1 MAYTTIDKPSDYFN
15 TALYTG
21 NGTTQSITSL
31 DFQPD
36 LTWIKGRSDVI
47 AHVLFDSV
55 RGAGGNKEIGS
66 NVTYAEGGNASISY
80 GFLSSF
86 NSDGFS
92 VSQGTSSPYQADYT
106 NKNSSTY
113 ASWNWLGGGTAV
125 SNTDGSI
132 TSSVSANTTSGF
144 SIVSYTGTGAVGTI
158 GHGLGQLPAM
168 IIFKNRSSATDW
180 MVFHK
185 NSQSSYSFSAT
196 AFLTL
201 NLTSAVNG
209 TGVGGVMN
217 DTAPTTSLFT
227 VGNDS
232 RSNGSGNSMIAY
244 CFAEVKGYSKFGS
257 YTGNGSADGT
267 FAYTGF
273 KPAFIMLKRTDVAD
287 SWYTID
293 TGRNTYNVLN
303 KYLFADSSSAEGTD
317 NNMDFLSN
325 GFKLRVA
332 TYQPN
337 TSGGTWIYLAI
348 AEQPFVTSTGIPTPA
363 R

>member
-1 MAYTTIDKPSDYFN
+1 MAYTTIDKPDEYFN
-15 TALYTG
+15 TKLYTG
-21 NGTTQSITSL
+21 TGATNSL
-31 DFQPD
+31 TGVGFQPD
-36 LTWIKGRSDVI
+36 FTWIKERNGVE
-47 AHVLFDSV
+47 HHYLFDVV
-55 RGAGGNKEIGS
+55 RGVTKFIYTNLTNGEAS
-66 NVTYAEGGNASISY
+66 NANSLTA
-80 GFLSSF
+80 FD
-86 NSDGFS
+86 SDGFS
-92 VSQGTSSPYQADYT
+92 LGNYADV
-106 NKNSSTY
+106 NESGKTY
-113 ASWNWLGGGTAV
+113 ASWNWKAGGTAV
-125 SNTDGSI
+125 SNTVGDI
-132 TSSVSANTTSGF
+132 TSSVSANTTAEF

-244 CFAEVKGYSKFGS
+244 CFAEVKGFSKFGS
-257 YTGNGSADGT
+257 YTGNGNTDGP
-267 FAYTGF
+267 FVYTGF
-273 KPAFIMLKRTDVAD
+273 KPAFVMIKNASAGSTDWYLYDNKRGGPASGVYGNNNKFFLKPNSDA
-287 SWYTID
+287 
-293 TGRNTYNVLN
+293 
-303 KYLFADSSSAEGTD
+303 AEGNESFD
-317 NNMDFLSN
+317 MYSN
-325 GFKLRVA
+325 GFKIKISNSFLNGSG
-332 TYQPN
+332 N
-337 TSGGTWIYLAI
+337 TLIYMAF
-348 AEQPFVTSTGIPTPA
+348 AEQPFVTSTTNGSIPATA

>member
-1 MAYTTIDKPSDYFN
+1 MAIIDKPTDHFN
-15 TALYTG
+15 TVLYTG
-21 NGTTQSITSL
+21 TGASL
-31 DFQPD
+31 ANTGVGFQPD
-36 LTWIKGRSDVI
+36 FTWIKGRSG
-47 AHVLFDSV
+47 ATEHVLTDSV
-55 RGAGGNKEIGS
+55 RGVTKEISS
-66 NVTYAEGGNASISY
+66 NDNGAEETVAQGLTAFGT
-80 GFLSSF
+80 
-86 NSDGFS
+86 DGFTVGTDGS
-92 VSQGTSSPYQADYT
+92 YNTSSA
-106 NKNSSTY
+106 TY
-113 ASWNWLGGGTAV
+113 ASWNWKAGGTAV
-125 SNTDGSI
+125 SNTVGDI
-132 TSSVSANTTSGF
+132 TSSVSANTTAEF

-185 NSQSSYSFSAT
+185 NSQSSYNFSAT

-201 NLTSAVNG
+201 NSTAAVNG

-244 CFAEVKGYSKFGS
+244 CFAEKQGFSKFGS

-267 FAYTGF
+267 FVYTGF
-273 KPAFIMLKRTDVAD
+273 KPAFVMVKRTDTTGNWWIHD
-287 SWYTID
+287 N
-293 TGRNTYNVLN
+293 GRNTYNVLN

-317 NNMDFLSN
+317 DNMDFLSN

-348 AEQPFVTSTGIPTPA
+348 AEQPFVTSTTNGSIPATA

>member
-1 MAYTTIDKPSDYFN
+1 VWDFN
-15 TALYTG
+15 
-21 NGTTQSITSL
+21 
-31 DFQPD
+31 
-36 LTWIKGRSDVI
+36 LTLLWIKRRSGTAEHKLNDV
-47 AHVLFDSV
+47 V
-55 RGAGGNKEIGS
+55 RGAGLELATDTTGAELDR
-66 NVTYAEGGNASISY
+66 TY
-80 GFLSSF
+80 FTSF
-86 NSDGFS
+86 DTDGFTVNGT
-92 VSQGTSSPYQADYT
+92 VSNYNGNGD
-106 NKNSSTY
+106 TY
-113 ASWNWLGGGTAV
+113 ASWSWLAGGTAS
-125 SNTDGSI
+125 SNTDGDI

-244 CFAEVKGYSKFGS
+244 CFAEKKGFSKAFS
-257 YTGNGSADGT
+257 YTGNGSADGN
-267 FAYTGF
+267 FVYCGF
-273 KPAFIMLKRTDVAD
+273 RPAFVLIKCTSNATDWFINDNKRLG
-287 SWYTID
+287 YN
-293 TGRNTYNVLN
+293 GGNNVL
-303 KYLFADSSSAEGTD
+303 YPDLSSAEATSPQVD
-317 NNMDFLSN
+317 ILSN
-325 GFKLRVA
+325 GFKTRTVDSMINNSGF
-332 TYQPN
+332 TYV
-337 TSGGTWIYLAI
+337 GFAF
-348 AEQPFVTSTGIPTPA
+348 AEQPFVTSTTNGSIPATA